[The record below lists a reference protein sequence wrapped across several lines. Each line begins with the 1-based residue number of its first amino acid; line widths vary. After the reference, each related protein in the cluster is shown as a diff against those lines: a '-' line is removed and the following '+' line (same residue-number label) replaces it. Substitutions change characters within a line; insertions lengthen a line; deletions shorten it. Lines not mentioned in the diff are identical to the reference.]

1 MAIEDGLV
9 LARAM
14 ETHGADI
21 TGALSAYEAA
31 RKERTS
37 HLVAAAE
44 ENTKRVTNP
53 ILADAV
59 AAQTYLN
66 GEYAELKMSE
76 RFDWVYKYDAANV
89 AI

>member
-1 MAIEDGLV
+1 MAIEDGLI

-14 ETHGADI
+14 KAHGADI
-21 TGALSAYEAA
+21 AGGLSAYEAA

-37 HLVAAAE
+37 RLVAAAA

-59 AAQTYLN
+59 AAQTYLD
-66 GEYAELKMSE
+66 GEYAEVKMSE

-89 AI
+89 VI